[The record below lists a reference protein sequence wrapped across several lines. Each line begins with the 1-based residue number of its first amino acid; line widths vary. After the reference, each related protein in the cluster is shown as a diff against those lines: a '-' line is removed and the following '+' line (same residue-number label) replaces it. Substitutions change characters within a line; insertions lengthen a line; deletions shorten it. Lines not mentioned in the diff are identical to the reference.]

1 MKQKLT
7 KAEKKEMKAQKKADR
22 KAKAGTPKALE
33 SKQLAV
39 KVVSAVLCT
48 AILGA
53 TVSSA
58 SQKYADAIKASYNG
72 AAQNQTQSQE
82 QTDDFLYTDTNSAD
96 DFASFSEDV
105 GSDTDVAV
113 SDAAQDDGAVRS
125 EAQNTSDS
133 GKNDS
138 AQQKT
143 ADSNN
148 PLNYS
153 AAQIVNYYN
162 SCLKKTYSL
171 PNLTIEKTEDIK
183 IVIDD
188 VTPGGEKV
196 ANFGNKIV
204 DKYAKATDF
213 KDTFKNGKSTTGGDD
228 AEEFSMHA
236 SLVPAGAK
244 NAVIKKSGSGY
255 EIRIL
260 VNSEKATLDK
270 KPTFNS
276 QCSNP
281 LDLGAVD
288 LFGLKVTQADFN
300 YPGTM
305 LVAVVDSEG
314 RATSAECTMPMNG
327 TGSGKFIIS
336 GSATVH
342 GSMVK
347 SAKFSF

>member
-7 KAEKKEMKAQKKADR
+7 KAEKNEAKAQKKAER
-22 KAKAGTPKALE
+22 KSKSGTPEALA
-33 SKQLAV
+33 SKQLAIKIAAALV
-39 KVVSAVLCT
+39 CAS
-48 AILGA
+48 ILGL
-53 TVSSA
+53 TISSA
-58 SQKYADAIKASYNG
+58 SQKFADAITASSGG
-72 AAQNQTQSQE
+72 AVQSQAQIQNQTGEAS
-82 QTDDFLYTDTNSAD
+82 TDEIFQDGSGSFPVEEGNSGLDTSVYEIIQPSSGTVTESAGTGND
-96 DFASFSEDV
+96 N
-105 GSDTDVAV
+105 
-113 SDAAQDDGAVRS
+113 
-125 EAQNTSDS
+125 NTSKSD
-133 GKNDS
+133 KN
-138 AQQKT
+138 
-143 ADSNN
+143 SNPN
-148 PLNYS
+148 DPLSYS
-153 AAQIVNYYN
+153 AAQIVSYYN
-162 SCLKKTYSL
+162 TSLKNTYNL

-204 DKYAKATDF
+204 NKYAKATDF

-228 AEEFSMHA
+228 AQEFSMHA
-236 SLVPAGAK
+236 NLDPSGAK
-244 NAVIKKSGSGY
+244 TASVKKSGSGY
-255 EIRIL
+255 EINIL
-260 VNSEKATLDK
+260 VASEKATLEK
-270 KPTFNS
+270 KPTYNS

-300 YPGTM
+300 YPGTT
-305 LVAVVDSEG
+305 LKAVVDSQG
-314 RATSAECTMPMNG
+314 RVTSAVCTMPMNG